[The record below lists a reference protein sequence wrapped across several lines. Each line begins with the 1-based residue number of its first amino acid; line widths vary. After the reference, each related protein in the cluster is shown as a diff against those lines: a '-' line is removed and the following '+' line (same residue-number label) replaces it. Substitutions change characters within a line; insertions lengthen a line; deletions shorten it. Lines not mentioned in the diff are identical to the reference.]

1 MKQKIIITIDQELL
15 SFIDRQAQGN
25 RSEYL
30 NSLLI
35 EERRKSL
42 KAQLPYCKKMSKI
55 LNIWRKLLNGM
66 EWPEMGLMTNG
77 HYSIQWR
84 NRSPSPRYSFLQ
96 PLVAPQYRSECD

>member
-30 NSLLI
+30 NSLLR

-42 KAQLPYCKKMSKI
+42 KAQLI
-55 LNIWRKLLNGM
+55 VA
-66 EWPEMGLMTNG
+66 
-77 HYSIQWR
+77 
-84 NRSPSPRYSFLQ
+84 LQ
-96 PLVAPQYRSECD
+96 EDERDPQYLAEIIEWDGVAGDGIDD

>member
-42 KAQLPYCKKMSKI
+42 KAQLI
-55 LNIWRKLLNGM
+55 AA
-66 EWPEMGLMTNG
+66 
-77 HYSIQWR
+77 
-84 NRSPSPRYSFLQ
+84 LQ
-96 PLVAPQYRSECD
+96 EDERDPQYLAEIIEWDGVAGDGIDD

>member
-15 SFIDRQAQGN
+15 SFIDQQAQGN

-42 KAQLPYCKKMSKI
+42 KAQLI
-55 LNIWRKLLNGM
+55 AA
-66 EWPEMGLMTNG
+66 
-77 HYSIQWR
+77 
-84 NRSPSPRYSFLQ
+84 LQ
-96 PLVAPQYRSECD
+96 ESERDPQYLAEIIEWDGVAGDGIDD

>member
-42 KAQLPYCKKMSKI
+42 KAQLI
-55 LNIWRKLLNGM
+55 AV
-66 EWPEMGLMTNG
+66 
-77 HYSIQWR
+77 
-84 NRSPSPRYSFLQ
+84 LQ
-96 PLVAPQYRSECD
+96 EDEQDPQYLAEIIEWDGVAGDGIDD

>member
-42 KAQLPYCKKMSKI
+42 KAQLMAA
-55 LNIWRKLLNGM
+55 
-66 EWPEMGLMTNG
+66 
-77 HYSIQWR
+77 
-84 NRSPSPRYSFLQ
+84 LQ
-96 PLVAPQYRSECD
+96 EDERDPQYLAEIIEWDGVAGDGIDD